1 MHDFNHDCQNSLAE
15 HAALRA
21 ELASLM
27 DDFERQ
33 HGPVVTEPILIR
45 CDSPTYNNRIMSN
58 ARARKRGCDAQR
70 KPTPLAARRGTRQAR
85 NKAVLREEWT

>member
-1 MHDFNHDCQNSLAE
+1 MYDFSFDCQNSLAG

-27 DDFERQ
+27 AEFERQ

-45 CDSPTYNNRIMSN
+45 CDSPIYNNRIMSN

>member
-1 MHDFNHDCQNSLAE
+1 MYDFSFDCQNSLAG

-33 HGPVVTEPILIR
+33 HGPVITEPILIR
-45 CDSPTYNNRIMSN
+45 CDSPSYNNRIMSN

-70 KPTPLAARRGTRQAR
+70 KPTPLAKRGTRQAKK
-85 NKAVLREEWT
+85 NAVLREVWP

>member
-1 MHDFNHDCQNSLAE
+1 MYDFSFDCQNSLAG

-33 HGPVVTEPILIR
+33 HGPVITEPILIR
-45 CDSPTYNNRIMSN
+45 CDSPSYNNRTMTN
-58 ARARKRGCDAQR
+58 ARARHRGCDAQR
-70 KPTPLAARRGTRQAR
+70 KPTPLAKRGTRQAKK
-85 NKAVLREEWT
+85 NAVLREVWP